1 MAEWGGVQKCR
12 QEQLQNGHNAQK
24 AWTYKIM
31 VHFKITVSL
40 LHFIHRSD
48 PEVFQLLYL
57 LLLAKHYP
65 FYAIYQVMVCLE
77 LNNLRHIWK
86 DECYTDKKLQI
97 LLCVSHPNVNQMAVH
112 RYFVLY
118 TTYIN
123 CDLWA
128 VPSESLSNGSSPST
142 LWWWGHIWNTV
153 PTSGLLSSEK
163 RDLLEKILQ
172 RATKRI
178 KGLQHLPNEERLR
191 DLGHFNLEKRGLRE
205 DLITVNKFLKCRSQ
219 VDGDR
224 LFGDEKQWDK
234 GQWAHTG
241 T

>member
-1 MAEWGGVQKCR
+1 M
-12 QEQLQNGHNAQK
+12 
-24 AWTYKIM
+24 
-31 VHFKITVSL
+31 
-40 LHFIHRSD
+40 
-48 PEVFQLLYL
+48 
-57 LLLAKHYP
+57 
-65 FYAIYQVMVCLE
+65 
-77 LNNLRHIWK
+77 
-86 DECYTDKKLQI
+86 
-97 LLCVSHPNVNQMAVH
+97 
-112 RYFVLY
+112 
-118 TTYIN
+118 
-123 CDLWA
+123 
-128 VPSESLSNGSSPST
+128 
-142 LWWWGHIWNTV
+142 

-191 DLGHFNLEKRGLRE
+191 DLGHFNLEKRGLIE

>member
-1 MAEWGGVQKCR
+1 MSAILIR
-12 QEQLQNGHNAQK
+12 N
-24 AWTYKIM
+24 YK
-31 VHFKITVSL
+31 FCS
-40 LHFIHRSD
+40 
-48 PEVFQLLYL
+48 
-57 LLLAKHYP
+57 
-65 FYAIYQVMVCLE
+65 
-77 LNNLRHIWK
+77 
-86 DECYTDKKLQI
+86 
-97 LLCVSHPNVNQMAVH
+97 VSHPNVNQMAVH